1 MKLNRELCATRRKL
15 SQQVGWTRVLDAVG
29 IVLFNS
35 YERSEFTSILTSNL
49 TSDLTSDLTSET
61 SVLIFIL
68 LRQRWFLCP

>member
-15 SQQVGWTRVLDAVG
+15 SQQVGWTIVLDAVG

-49 TSDLTSDLTSET
+49 TSET

>member
-15 SQQVGWTRVLDAVG
+15 SQQVGWTIVLDAVG
-29 IVLFNS
+29 IVLFNT

-49 TSDLTSDLTSET
+49 TSET

-68 LRQRWFLCP
+68 LMQRWFLCP

>member
-15 SQQVGWTRVLDAVG
+15 SQQVGRTIVLDAVG

-49 TSDLTSDLTSET
+49 TSGK
-61 SVLIFIL
+61 VKNL
-68 LRQRWFLCP
+68 LVWK

>member
-15 SQQVGWTRVLDAVG
+15 SQQVGWTIVLDAVG

-49 TSDLTSDLTSET
+49 TSET

-68 LRQRWFLCP
+68 LMQRWFLCP

>member
-15 SQQVGWTRVLDAVG
+15 SQQVGWTIVLDAVG

-49 TSDLTSDLTSET
+49 TSDLTSET

>member
-15 SQQVGWTRVLDAVG
+15 SQQVGWTIVLDAVG

-35 YERSEFTSILTSNL
+35 YERSELTSILTSN
-49 TSDLTSDLTSET
+49 LTSET

-68 LRQRWFLCP
+68 LKQRWFLCP

>member
-15 SQQVGWTRVLDAVG
+15 SQQVGWTIVLDAVG

-49 TSDLTSDLTSET
+49 TSET

-68 LRQRWFLCP
+68 LKQRWFLCP

>member
-15 SQQVGWTRVLDAVG
+15 SQQVGWTIVLDAVG

-49 TSDLTSDLTSET
+49 TSET
-61 SVLIFIL
+61 SVLISIL

>member
-1 MKLNRELCATRRKL
+1 MDLNRELCASRRKL
-15 SQQVGWTRVLDAVG
+15 SQQVGWTIVLDAVG

-49 TSDLTSDLTSET
+49 TSET